1 MLSRLKYAGMKRSD
15 LINIY
20 IMHIRS
26 VTEYCST
33 AFDSSLT
40 DEQERKLENIQKVA
54 LKVILGQSYT
64 TYEDALTET
73 SLKTLK
79 IRRQEKSLKYACK
92 ALKHPLGQ
100 QMFPLN
106 NNENPQNTRKS
117 EKFHVNFAHTE
128 VYKKSAIPSLQR
140 LLNQHHA
147 K

>member
-1 MLSRLKYAGMKRSD
+1 MKFEAIFRQICRGLFEEKCIFWVTDFGTSHFFSR
-15 LINIY
+15 
-20 IMHIRS
+20 HP
-26 VTEYCST
+26 V
-33 AFDSSLT
+33 
-40 DEQERKLENIQKVA
+40 QKVA

-128 VYKKSAIPSLQR
+128 VYKKSTIPSLQR
-140 LLNQHHA
+140 FLNQHHA
-147 K
+147 N